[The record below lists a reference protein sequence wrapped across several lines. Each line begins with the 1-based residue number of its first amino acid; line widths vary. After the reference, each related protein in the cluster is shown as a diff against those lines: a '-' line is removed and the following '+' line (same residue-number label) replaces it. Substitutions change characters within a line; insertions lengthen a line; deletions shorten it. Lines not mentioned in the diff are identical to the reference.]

1 MTSESDKERCDQVP
15 ETLRP
20 PYKDIPSPALD
31 VASAVQAAAA
41 QGDFAEGGSY
51 RRLFKDKN
59 FRRLWIAQTI
69 SGIGDWL
76 VVSLLITIVTDKSN
90 GSALAIAGIMVAKIL
105 PSLLFGGVIGA
116 VVDRWDRRKLM
127 IWCELVNGG
136 LCLGLLTMNV
146 LPAGGALAV
155 IYAVT
160 FLMEMASLLFV
171 PAKNALIPKLVEER
185 DLAAANGLSYT
196 TQQAS
201 MLVGLLAS
209 GAIVAVF
216 VALLKTIAGANIPL
230 LSTFVSGKPYLVG
243 PQAGIVLDFFS
254 FLASAALV
262 GGIAVAAMP
271 KREAHLDWKLFGH
284 EIVESLTIL
293 KEHRELRGF
302 LTTIGFAI
310 LGGGAI
316 IPVGLVY
323 VQQNLV
329 GGLPFLEL
337 VKGFERTASQPP
349 MTFIL
354 VFLALGML
362 TGAFVVP
369 RIAERIRLESL
380 FVAGVGGFGLM
391 MLGFSTVGYYWVASL
406 FAIGAGFMLA
416 AVTVAGNTYVAETV
430 VDEQRGR
437 VFTALESVLR
447 VALLV
452 SMAVTA
458 PLGDLLGVVVRRFLE
473 ATGGDPARLV
483 LTPSRMTL
491 IFASFIVL
499 AAAVY
504 AMRAIPWRHAR
515 REEA

>member
-1 MTSESDKERCDQVP
+1 MTAENDKDRCEKVP
-15 ETLRP
+15 DSLRP
-20 PYKDIPSPALD
+20 PRRDIPSPALD
-31 VASAVQAAAA
+31 VASAVHTAAT
-41 QGDFAEGGSY
+41 QGEFAEGGSY
-51 RRLFKDKN
+51 RRILKDKS

-90 GSALAIAGIMVAKIL
+90 GSALAIAGIMIAKIV

-116 VVDRWDRRKLM
+116 LVDRWDRRRIM
-127 IWCELVNGG
+127 IACDLSNGV
-136 LCLGLLTMNV
+136 LCLGLLAANR
-146 LPAGGALAV
+146 LPDVGALTV

-160 FLMEMASLLFV
+160 FLMEIANLLFV

-185 DLAAANGLSYT
+185 DLAAANGMSYT

-201 MLVGLLAS
+201 MLIGLLAS
-209 GAIVAVF
+209 PAIVAVF
-216 VALLKTIAGANIPL
+216 VGLLRVITAAQIPL
-230 LSTFVSGKPYLVG
+230 LSAFIAGNDYLVG
-243 PQAGIVLDFFS
+243 AQAGIVLDFFS

-262 GGIAVAAMP
+262 TGIAVASVTR
-271 KREAHLDWKLFGH
+271 REAHLDWKLFGH
-284 EIVESLTIL
+284 EVVESWTIL
-293 KEHRELRGF
+293 KEHKELRAF
-302 LTTIGFAI
+302 LTSIGLAI

-323 VQQNLV
+323 VRENLV
-329 GGLPFLEL
+329 GGVPFLEM
-337 VKGFERTASQPP
+337 VKGFERVASQPSQ
-349 MTFIL
+349 TFIL

-369 RIAERIRLESL
+369 RVAERIRLESL
-380 FVAGVGGFGLM
+380 FVAGVAGFGLM
-391 MLGFSTVGYYWVASL
+391 MLGFSTVGYYWIASL
-406 FAIGAGFMLA
+406 FAVGAGFMLA

-458 PLGDLLGVVVRRFLE
+458 PLGDALGLIVRRFL
-473 ATGGDPARLV
+473 ASTHGDPSRLV
-483 LTPSRMTL
+483 LTPSRITL

-499 AAAVY
+499 GAAFY